1 MITIFFIMTDSA
13 KPRSLPGLSLVSAL
27 LTTLLSLGGQAAAQ
41 EEEGLFTQKEV
52 EAEARRY
59 IEEKSRPNQGVFLF
73 QDPVENKAIPLLF
86 DRVRL
91 VRSISGYG
99 YFAAI
104 DFHEKGSEPPKPYEL
119 DFWYKPRAKKLL
131 LMDIRVHKVPQ
142 KEGSGWVL
150 VSRLPVPWW
159 WLPVSEHPGHTEF
172 KRAWEVKAAIHE
184 YLADK
189 IRDGGGVLRIK
200 DDKTGQEIPLEFVEI
215 HNPVRRI
222 PDKDYFACTDFREK
236 GSPEKY
242 YDIDFWLAEK
252 NGRLVVD
259 QVKIH
264 KVPQQ
269 EDGHWIQVER
279 YSFEADKPIVVP

>member
-1 MITIFFIMTDSA
+1 MAATAKSRSFLKFFLDS
-13 KPRSLPGLSLVSAL
+13 VFL
-27 LTTLLSLGGQAAAQ
+27 LALLSLGERLLAQ
-41 EEEGLFTQKEV
+41 EEEEVFTQKEV
-52 EAEARRY
+52 ETEARRY
-59 IEEKSRPNQGVFLF
+59 IDQKSQENQGVFLF
-73 QDPVENKAIPLLF
+73 QDPVENQRIPLLF

-99 YFAAI
+99 YFAAV
-104 DFHEKGSEPPKPYEL
+104 DFHEKGFEPPKPYEL
-119 DFWYKPRAKKLL
+119 DFWYKPRAKKLV
-131 LMDIRVHKVPQ
+131 LMDIRIHKVPR
-142 KEGSGWVL
+142 KEGNGWVL
-150 VSRLPVPWW
+150 VSRMPVPWW

-189 IRDGGGVLRIK
+189 IREGGGVLRIK
-200 DDKTGQEIPLEFVEI
+200 DEKTRQEIPLEFVEI

-236 GSPEKY
+236 GEPEKI

-252 NGRLVVD
+252 NGKLFVD

-264 KVPQQ
+264 KVPEK

>member
-1 MITIFFIMTDSA
+1 MTLSE
-13 KPRSLPGLSLVSAL
+13 KRRYLLRLSLTSAFLGAL
-27 LTTLLSLGGQAAAQ
+27 LLWGGRASAQ
-41 EEEGLFTQKEV
+41 EEEEVFTQKEV
-52 EAEARRY
+52 QAEARSY
-59 IEEKSRPNQGVFLF
+59 IDQKSRENQGVFLF
-73 QDPVENKAIPLLF
+73 PDPLDNRAIPLLF
-86 DRVRL
+86 DQIRL

-99 YFAAI
+99 YFAAV
-104 DFHEKGSEPPKPYEL
+104 DFHEKGFEPPKPYEL
-119 DFWYKPRAKKLL
+119 DFWFKPREKKLL
-131 LMDIRVHKVPQ
+131 LMDIRIHKVPR

-159 WLPVSEHPGHTEF
+159 WLPVSEHPGHTEY

-189 IRDGGGVLRIK
+189 IREGGGVLRIR
-200 DDKTGQEIPLEFVEI
+200 DEKTGQEIPLEFVEI

-236 GSPEKY
+236 GEPEKI

-264 KVPQQ
+264 KAPEK
-269 EDGHWIQVER
+269 EDGRWIQVER
-279 YSFEADKPIVVP
+279 YSFESEKPVVVP